1 MNHWRWDGHP
11 RLPECLEQLMHICRG
26 VHSALNMFL
35 QLVSSVFVWVKVWG
49 HGRPG
54 ENLDVVVGEV
64 LCGVAC

>member
-1 MNHWRWDGHP
+1 MNHWHWDGHP
-11 RLPECLEQLMHICRG
+11 LLPMHICRG

-54 ENLDVVVGEV
+54 ENLDVVGEV